1 MEQGERFPRD
11 DSDAI
16 ARYLYETSS
25 ALMPRTLGVLWV
37 SKCNVILLH
46 LLHFDRPNLP
56 RESA

>member
-16 ARYLYETSS
+16 ARDLYETSS

-46 LLHFDRPNLP
+46 LL
-56 RESA
+56 